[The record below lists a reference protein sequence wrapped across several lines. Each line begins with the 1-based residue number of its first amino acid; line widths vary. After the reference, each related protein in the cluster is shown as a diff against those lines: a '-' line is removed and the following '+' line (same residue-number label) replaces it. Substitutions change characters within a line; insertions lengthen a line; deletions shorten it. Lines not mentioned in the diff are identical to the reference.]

1 VQDSSESVECD
12 LFESYRKIVVERVT
26 VVKFVVDNRGSDG
39 IGYFRI
45 KVRTDATEFTDM
57 RLAGLS
63 DEA

>member
-1 VQDSSESVECD
+1 MQDSSESVECD

-26 VVKFVVDNRGSDG
+26 EVKFVVDNRGSDG

-63 DEA
+63 GEV